1 MSVSS
6 PAAQDRRTTYHHGD
20 LRGQLLSVV
29 RELVELHGP
38 EGFSVAEAA
47 RRAGV
52 STAAPYKHFKDR
64 TDLLNALV
72 SDAMDRLALQ
82 MARERDRHPA
92 GSLAAVG
99 GIGKAYI
106 DFAKAEP
113 GIFRLMFGLTEGQE
127 EDDCLQQK
135 GDACFDIVVRAC
147 ADYLGS
153 QAAPEIAAR
162 SAYVLWTSVHGH
174 AFLSIDKKNKTEAK
188 ALEDWDFLM
197 VVGRGI
203 LGPSA
208 TG

>member
-1 MSVSS
+1 MSDSS
-6 PAAQDRRTTYHHGD
+6 PAVQDRRATYHHGD

-29 RELVELHGP
+29 RDLVELHGP

-64 TDLLNALV
+64 NDLLNALV

-82 MARERDRHPA
+82 MAQERDRHPKD
-92 GSLAAVG
+92 SIEAVA

-127 EDDCLQQK
+127 EDDCLQEK
-135 GDACFDIVVRAC
+135 GEACFEIVVGAC
-147 ADYLGS
+147 AGYLGAT
-153 QAAPEIAAR
+153 AAPEAAAR
-162 SAYVLWTSVHGH
+162 SAYILWTSVHGH
-174 AFLSIDKKNKTEAK
+174 AFLSIDNKNKTENK

-197 VVGRGI
+197 TVGRAI
-203 LGPSA
+203 LADTVTP
-208 TG
+208 